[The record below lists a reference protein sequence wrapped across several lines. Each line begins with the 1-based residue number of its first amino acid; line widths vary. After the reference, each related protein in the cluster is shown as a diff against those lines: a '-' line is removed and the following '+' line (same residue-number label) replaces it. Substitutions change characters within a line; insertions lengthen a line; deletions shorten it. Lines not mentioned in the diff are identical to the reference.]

1 MGNLSQTSA
10 PVYEA
15 LERFRKSALYRLM
28 YQVISAV
35 VATRSFVSCWG
46 KNV

>member
-15 LERFRKSALYRLM
+15 LERFRKKRVVPLM

-35 VATRSFVSCWG
+35 VATRSFASCWE
-46 KNV
+46 KNA